1 MLGFLLYALV
11 MSGGLILVFAIP
23 KTELHLL
30 MNSSHTHFQD
40 VFFRTTTWLG
50 DGWFA
55 LIFSLIFLL
64 VRFRYFIMLI
74 LSFSISGLSGKI

>member
-30 MNSSHTHFQD
+30 MNSSHTHFHP
-40 VFFRTTTWLG
+40 
-50 DGWFA
+50 DG
-55 LIFSLIFLL
+55 
-64 VRFRYFIMLI
+64 
-74 LSFSISGLSGKI
+74 